1 MFTVHKYMTEDLKLG
16 GSELLVYADI
26 ASNINAQCECVRLQ
40 QTIAKECGLS
50 LVTVKR
56 TVDSLAAKKLIQ
68 IKKMRDGKRV
78 INIMVVPMRF
88 VTIQMDPIFKEA
100 ILYYQTKIGITTD
113 MCQKNYTAFQTVQKI
128 PGFQMDLYYA
138 AVKCYR
144 DTIKDTSYYKTH
156 IYTFEN
162 FLKVVFKYMPGG
174 IEYEQYKIFYD
185 KIHTKTGGSAYYIE
199 LGPED
204 NSRTSFNYYNS
215 NTVSDEELGHMF
227 DENDI

>member
-26 ASNINAQCECVRLQ
+26 ASNINAQCECIRLQ

-50 LVTVKR
+50 LITVKR

-88 VTIQMDPIFKEA
+88 VTIQMDPLFKEA
-100 ILYYQTKIGITTD
+100 ILYYQTKIGIATD

-128 PGFQMDLYYA
+128 PGFKMDLYYA

-144 DTIKDTSYYKTH
+144 DTIKDNRYYKTH
-156 IYTFEN
+156 VYTFEN

-174 IEYEQYKIFYD
+174 YEYEQYKIFYD
-185 KIHTKTGGSAYYIE
+185 KANNEGDAAYYIE
-199 LGPED
+199 LGPTD
-204 NSRTSFNYYNS
+204 NSRTSTNYYS
-215 NTVSDEELGHMF
+215 QQSAEEF
-227 DENDI
+227 DPMEI